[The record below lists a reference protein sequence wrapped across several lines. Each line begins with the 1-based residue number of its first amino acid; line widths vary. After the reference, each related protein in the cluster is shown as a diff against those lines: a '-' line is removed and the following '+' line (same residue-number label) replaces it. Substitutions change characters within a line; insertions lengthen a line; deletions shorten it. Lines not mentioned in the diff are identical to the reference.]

1 MRPAPVVSS
10 LRVTRTVDDPFLEF
24 DEETLW
30 WDEPEEAQP
39 LPSRPAAPARRRAR
53 RPPPRTLAGDLARL
67 RAALARRGPLL
78 PAAALVSF
86 GALVAVAVVLRVAT
100 VGGDEAEQATPA
112 PARTPSAASAPAPS
126 RAAPASAETP
136 AAMPLLRS
144 GDRGDDVRDLQQALA
159 ALGYYTSSADGSFGD
174 GTAAA
179 VGAFQGAS
187 GLLAD
192 GIVGATTTAAL
203 REAVA
208 ARAQVDA
215 GSAEEGLAAA
225 VEAGRLEAE
234 AAERHGKTLAG
245 AVAALGELP
254 PGRGSLVA
262 AVLRDVAVHADV
274 YDGPRA
280 LSLFGTLAANVR
292 HLERNAAPAEPGDI
306 EDGDEVVYRFFR
318 GPGFQFHPLAN
329 FARLNRWARQG
340 ERAKA
345 AKLADALVARGI
357 PTGGA
362 LAWEYFFPFGGPPRW
377 TSGFAQ
383 AVGAQALAR
392 AAVLLEDPALRR
404 SARAAYRMLPKEL
417 SRPLASGTWV
427 RELGFSDTAILNAQL
442 QSIVSLLEYVEL
454 TDDAGARAL
463 TERMLAATRDLLP
476 QFDTGCWSLYSLD
489 GWDASPAYHS
499 YHVKLLRRLSRLRD
513 DPLWR
518 ETAGRWAGYQRRG
531 PC

>member
-1 MRPAPVVSS
+1 M
-10 LRVTRTVDDPFLEF
+10 TRTVDDPFLVFE
-24 DEETLW
+24 DETLEW
-30 WDEPEEAQP
+30 WDEPEELRP
-39 LPSRPAAPARRRAR
+39 LPPRPVRTLRRR

-67 RAALARRGPLL
+67 RAALARHGPLL
-78 PAAALVSF
+78 PAAALLSF
-86 GALVAVAVVLRVAT
+86 GALVAIAVVLRVAT
-100 VGGDEAEQATPA
+100 GGGDEAERASRQ
-112 PARTPSAASAPAPS
+112 PARTPPAASAPAPS
-126 RAAPASAETP
+126 QAAPETP
-136 AAMPLLRS
+136 AAVRLLRPGHS
-144 GDRGDDVRDLQQALA
+144 GADVRDLQQALA
-159 ALGYYTSSADGSFGD
+159 ALGYYSSSADGAFGD

-179 VGAFQGAS
+179 VGAFQSAS

-208 ARAQVDA
+208 ARAQIDA

-225 VEAGRLEAE
+225 VEAGRLDAE
-234 AAERHGKTLAG
+234 AAERHRETLAG

-280 LSLFGTLAANVR
+280 LSLFGMLAANVR
-292 HLERNAAPAEPGDI
+292 HLERRAARAEPGDI
-306 EDGDEVVYRFFR
+306 EDGHEVVYRFFR

-329 FARLNRWARQG
+329 FARLNGWARDG
-340 ERAKA
+340 EREKA
-345 AKLADALVARGI
+345 AKLAEALVARGI
-357 PTGGA
+357 PVGDA
-362 LAWEYFFPFGGPPRW
+362 LAWEYFFPFGGPSRW
-377 TSGFAQ
+377 TSGLAQ
-383 AVGAQALAR
+383 AAGAQAFAR
-392 AAVLLEDPALRR
+392 AGALLDDPALFRR
-404 SARAAYRMLPKEL
+404 ARAAYRLLPKEL
-417 SRPLASGTWV
+417 SRPLASGIWV
-427 RELGFSDTAILNAQL
+427 REYGFADTAILNAQL

-454 TDDAGARAL
+454 SGDEGARAF
-463 TERMLAATRDLLP
+463 TERMLAATRELLP

-489 GWDASPAYHS
+489 GADASPSYHS
-499 YHVKLLRRLSRLRD
+499 YHVRLLRRLSSLRD